1 MKKFNL
7 DFLEKKIN
15 NLSNNLLKEGD
26 IIKKTYK
33 KYNNKSIETIIYF
46 IFTGY

>member
-33 KYNNKSIETIIYF
+33 NII
-46 IFTGY
+46 INQLKQ